1 MSNIQNTI
9 YEERMED
16 LRLEREQAKQESI
29 WNGDDDSPFGLMQK
43 IDNYLFNL
51 PRNK

>member
-16 LRLEREQAKQESI
+16 LRLEREQAKLESI
-29 WNGDDDSPFGLMQK
+29 TDDETPFGLMQK